1 MNVADAAHACVHAYP
16 GGAESLAPRL
26 GMRAAV
32 LNSKVNPKTT
42 THHLSLSEASRI
54 MGLTGDLRMLHALAA
69 EHGQVVVSPASAE
82 DACDMAVLEA
92 ISALWSRNGDLGTAV
107 HTSLADGALTQSE
120 LGQIR
125 AAAYAVQQRM
135 ASLLERLQA
144 MAEPEGSIDA

>member
-42 THHLSLSEASRI
+42 THHLSLAEASRI
-54 MGLTGDLRMLHALAA
+54 MGLSGDLRILHALAA
-69 EHGQVVVSPASAE
+69 EHGQVVVSPAGAE

-120 LGQIR
+120 LAQIR
-125 AAAYAVQQRM
+125 MAAYAVQQRM

-144 MAEPEGSIDA
+144 MAEPEGSVDA

>member
-1 MNVADAAHACVHAYP
+1 MNVADAAHLCVHAYP
-16 GGAESLAPRL
+16 GGSESLAPRL

-42 THHLSLSEASRI
+42 THHLHLAEASRI
-54 MGLTGDLRMLHALAA
+54 MGITGDLRILHALAA
-69 EHGQVVVSPASAE
+69 EHGQVVVSPATAD

-92 ISALWSRNGDLGTAV
+92 ISALWSGNGDLGTAV
-107 HTSLADGALTQSE
+107 HAALADGSLTHCE
-120 LGQIR
+120 LKQIR

-144 MAEPEGSIDA
+144 MAEPERSTHA